1 VVGLPVAGCDLPV
14 LEPQAA
20 DNAGWSQDPFA
31 MAGVVVD
38 EWMRPVAC
46 GGSKEYERLYVT
58 GSTLAGYDPA
68 VEKDGLGV
76 ALATGYV
83 AGHAAGGDA

>member
-1 VVGLPVAGCDLPV
+1 M
-14 LEPQAA
+14 
-20 DNAGWSQDPFA
+20 AGWGRDPFA
-31 MAGVVVD
+31 MAGVVVN
-38 EWMRPVAC
+38 ECMQPVA
-46 GGSKEYERLYVT
+46 GAGRGEYEHLFVA

-83 AGHAAGGDA
+83 AGNAAGGDA